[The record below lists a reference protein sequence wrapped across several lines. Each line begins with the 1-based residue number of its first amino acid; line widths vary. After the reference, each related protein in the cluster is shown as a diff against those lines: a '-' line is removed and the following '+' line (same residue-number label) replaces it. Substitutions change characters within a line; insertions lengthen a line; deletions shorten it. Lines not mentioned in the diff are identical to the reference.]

1 MNLAYQLAK
10 KTQLYLTYHTM
21 CSFKMKSLILYINKI
36 IFTLEGAHLMIDE
49 AF

>member
-1 MNLAYQLAK
+1 MYLVNQKKENAY
-10 KTQLYLTYHTM
+10 
-21 CSFKMKSLILYINKI
+21 LIKI